1 MTVFEY
7 KAFNPQGKTI
17 TGIIDADSP
26 YAARQ
31 KLRATRVFPVSI
43 TPFSEDT
50 KRSEGRGSGFL
61 GRFGK
66 VKSGELA
73 LVMRQLSALVG
84 AGFPLVSALDA
95 MILQIKSNT
104 LQKTIARVKD
114 AITEGNSL
122 AVALSQHPDT
132 FSPLIVNMVRA
143 GETSGTLEIVLERL
157 SDIIEKQQALKQK
170 IRAAMAYPIL
180 MGFIG
185 VAVLFFLLAIVVPT
199 ITAVFSE
206 MNRVLPAPT
215 RFLIAISEFLKS
227 YWWVLILA
235 VFGFIEAVRRIYKTR
250 RGRKYIDKQLLR
262 IPGIGHLSR
271 KLSAARFT
279 RTLGSLLEN
288 GVSLLTALDIVKNI
302 VGNVVI
308 RETIEEASNAV
319 GKGQGLGIG
328 LSAQNIFPGLC
339 IQMIQVGE
347 QTGELETML
356 YKVADV
362 YEREVESTILNLTSI
377 MEPLMILAMGGIV
390 GFIVVS
396 ICLPIFE
403 MNQLIK

>member
-7 KAFNPQGKTI
+7 KAFNHHGKTV

-26 YAARQ
+26 VAARQ
-31 KLRATRVFPVSI
+31 KLRSTRIFPIEV
-43 TPFSEDT
+43 TPLSDELSRT
-50 KRSEGRGSGFL
+50 AGRIGGLFE
-61 GRFGK
+61 RFK
-66 VKSGELA
+66 KIKTGELA
-73 LVMRQLSALVG
+73 LVIRQLSALVG

-95 MILQIKSNT
+95 MVPQVKAGGLKKR
-104 LQKTIARVKD
+104 LARIKD
-114 AITEGNSL
+114 AILEGNSL
-122 AVALSQHPDT
+122 AAALSQHPET
-132 FSPLIVNMVRA
+132 FSPLIVNMVKA

-180 MGFIG
+180 MGIIG
-185 VAVLFFLLAIVVPT
+185 IAVLFFLLSIVVPT

-215 RFLIAISEFLKS
+215 RFLISVSGFLKS
-227 YWWVLILA
+227 YWWIPILG
-235 VFGFIEAVRRIYKTR
+235 VFGLLETVRRIRKTQQGKR
-250 RGRKYIDKQLLR
+250 STDNFLLKT
-262 IPGIGHLSR
+262 PGFGELFR
-271 KLSAARFT
+271 KLSAARFA

-288 GVSLLTALDIVKNI
+288 GVSLLSALDIVKNI
-302 VGNVVI
+302 VGNVI
-308 RETIEEASNAV
+308 IQEAVEHAAEAV
-319 GKGQGLGIG
+319 GKGKGLGAG
-328 LSAQNIFPGLC
+328 LSGGDTLPAMC

-347 QTGELETML
+347 QTGELESML
-356 YKVADV
+356 HKVADV
-362 YEREVESTILNLTSI
+362 YEREVESTVMNLTSLL
-377 MEPLMILAMGGIV
+377 EPVMILVMGGIV